1 MTSAVNPVGMASQP
15 LTTVSPRF
23 HIVLSR
29 FSRTALSLRAGGP
42 GPLYRTSVALVLRRA
57 STRGGTCMKAL
68 TIISFVAVALIALT
82 GPAAAQVQSVND
94 ADRELVKKAASGGL
108 AEVEFGRIATQRA
121 ARPSVR
127 SFGERM
133 VTDHGRTNAEL
144 ATLARSKGIDVATTL
159 EPAQQ
164 PMRDRLNT
172 LSVAAFERASEISAD
187 PDIKAWAAR
196 TLPMLRDHLALAR
209 QVNSEVV
216 LGPAAVPAAIP
227 AAVVIPWCEGAYAPG
242 AGTNFGTCKASR

>member
-1 MTSAVNPVGMASQP
+1 
-15 LTTVSPRF
+15 
-23 HIVLSR
+23 
-29 FSRTALSLRAGGP
+29 
-42 GPLYRTSVALVLRRA
+42 
-57 STRGGTCMKAL
+57 MKAL

-94 ADRELVKKAASGGL
+94 ADREFVKKAASGGV

-133 VTDHGRTNAEL
+133 VADHGRTNAEL

-159 EPAQQ
+159 EPAHQ

-172 LSVAAFERASEISAD
+172 LSGADFDRAYMSEMVRDHTEDVAAFERAAEVSAD
-187 PDIKAWAAR
+187 PDIKAWASR

-216 LGPAAVPAAIP
+216 LGPTAVPAAIP

-242 AGTNFGTCKASR
+242 AGTNFGGCKAKQ

>member
-1 MTSAVNPVGMASQP
+1 
-15 LTTVSPRF
+15 
-23 HIVLSR
+23 
-29 FSRTALSLRAGGP
+29 
-42 GPLYRTSVALVLRRA
+42 
-57 STRGGTCMKAL
+57 MKAL

-94 ADRELVKKAASGGL
+94 ADREFVTKAASGGV

-121 ARPSVR
+121 ARPAVR

-133 VTDHGRTNAEL
+133 VTDHSRTNAEL

-172 LSVAAFERASEISAD
+172 LSGADFDRAYMAEMVRDHTEDVAAFERAAEVSTD

-196 TLPMLRDHLALAR
+196 TLPMVRDHLALAR

-216 LGPAAVPAAIP
+216 LGPAAPAALP

-242 AGTNFGTCKASR
+242 AGTNFGTCKAAR